1 MSYQWPAVSPQP
13 GVVERRLQV
22 RRHAVDEVAVGALQH
37 LLSGFLSKTMKTN
50 LGVHARAWMV
60 RSAGLLSRLSSA
72 CTLLYRRSC
81 SPGRNAAVS
90 FADAAPARTQPRKK
104 KKSRRRRAT
113 RTVVLEGA
121 AIYQSVPW
129 GPEWMVHWLPLLAA
143 ALGGSRRIRIHW
155 PRRGRA
161 AIAWECGASAPTNL
175 GFARA
180 ARSEVN
186 SLYQQQ

>member
-1 MSYQWPAVSPQP
+1 MSYRWPAVSPQP

-37 LLSGFLSKTMKTN
+37 LLSGSLKN
-50 LGVHARAWMV
+50 NENELG
-60 RSAGLLSRLSSA
+60 S
-72 CTLLYRRSC
+72 
-81 SPGRNAAVS
+81 
-90 FADAAPARTQPRKK
+90 ARTCLDGPERRLVEPPEQRLHPLVPPELLAGPE
-104 KKSRRRRAT
+104 RRRLVRRRGAGPDTTEEEEEQEKT
-113 RTVVLEGA
+113 RNEDGGA
-121 AIYQSVPW
+121 GRSSHLPVPW